1 MRGGIE
7 RMVACGKTRAH
18 GTAVRTEAV
27 GLGPLGL
34 INTPR
39 LSWRDRY
46 QHATD

>member
-1 MRGGIE
+1 MRGGLE
-7 RMVACGKTRAH
+7 RMVACGKTRAN

-34 INTPR
+34 QSNPSQI
-39 LSWRDRY
+39 WRDRY